1 MRRDRG
7 WRAELPVAG
16 RMVVVAG
23 GGPAAL
29 GRIVSL
35 RGADASVVVVAP
47 EVMDSIADLADREL
61 VEWRRRNPVPADL
74 DGAWLVVAATGD
86 DAADAEIGEL
96 AAARRLFCLPGSG
109 AVAATTAPNR
119 LGPGGRVVLVGGG
132 PGDPGLLTV
141 TGLTAIREADVVVT
155 DRLAPLAALEQVR
168 RGTEI
173 IDVSK
178 TPGGAT
184 TTQDEINALL
194 IAHARAGRTVVR
206 LKGGDN
212 FVFGRGA
219 EEWQACA
226 AAGIEVQI
234 VPGLSSALAVPA
246 LAGIPLTHRTLNQ
259 GFSVITGHV
268 PPDDPRSM
276 LDYRGLVAS
285 GLALVVLMGVG
296 TLAAIA
302 AELVRHG
309 MDPGTPAA
317 TIADG
322 TMPTQRVVRAPLS
335 GIAAAT
341 AGAGIRPPAITVIGA
356 VADFDPG
363 SH

>member
-1 MRRDRG
+1 MRRESG
-7 WRAELPVAG
+7 WRAELPLAG
-16 RMVVVAG
+16 RSVVVIG
-23 GGPAAL
+23 GGAAAL
-29 GRIVSL
+29 GRIASL
-35 RGADASVVVVAP
+35 RGADAAVVVVAP
-47 EVMDSIADLADREL
+47 DAMDSIADLAERDL
-61 VEWRRRNPVPADL
+61 VEWRRRDLVAADL

-86 DAADAEIGEL
+86 DAADAAVADL

-109 AVAATTAPNR
+109 GVAGSGPPAR
-119 LGPGGRVVLVGGG
+119 LGVGGRVILVGGG

-141 TGLTAIREADVVVT
+141 TGLTAIRDADVVVT
-155 DRLAPLAALEQVR
+155 DRLAPLAALDQVR

-173 IDVSK
+173 VDVSK

-206 LKGGDN
+206 LKGGDG

-226 AAGIEVQI
+226 EAGIEVQI

-259 GFSVITGHV
+259 GFSVISGHV
-268 PPDDPRSM
+268 PPGDPRSM
-276 LDYRGLVAS
+276 LDYAALATD

-296 TLAAIA
+296 TLDAIA
-302 AELVRHG
+302 AELIRHG
-309 MDPGTPAA
+309 MDPATAAA

-322 TMPTQRVVRAPLS
+322 TLPTQRVVRAPLS
-335 GIAAAT
+335 GIAAET
-341 AGAGIRPPAITVIGA
+341 SRAGIRPPAITVIGA
-356 VADFDPG
+356 VAAFDPG